1 MKTTITSLFS
11 ACLLSFVSS
20 QVYAQSTLAVNCYD
34 SDTPFNSISINDE
47 VVEYGVYGLEPGFY
61 VSVIDQTTCTPWG
74 TNYNGANPN
83 HSFGNYNETNG
94 RPRVENFF
102 FFQYQDSLQLAG
114 MVNML
119 NQIPAG
125 HAVVVYTPISYDFNE
140 VNAVNAN
147 ATQAL
152 SARWN
157 PVVIEGNEIMIL
169 FGIQGNQSSFT
180 EETTLLNGQL
190 SFNTTICSS
199 LSIDEAHENT
209 TLFVG
214 KSGTSYVLNPI
225 LNATE
230 VQVVD
235 AAGRIISTE
244 FSNNELT
251 FPSETTNGI
260 YIIRVNSNGKW
271 IHSKQALVF

>member
-1 MKTTITSLFS
+1 MI
-11 ACLLSFVSS
+11 
-20 QVYAQSTLAVNCYD
+20 
-34 SDTPFNSISINDE
+34 I
-47 VVEYGVYGLEPGFY
+47 EYGVHGVGQGFY

-102 FFQYQDSLQLAG
+102 FFQYQDSMQLAG
-114 MVNML
+114 MVDML

-125 HAVVVYTPISYDFNE
+125 HVVVVYTPISYDFNE
-140 VNAVNAN
+140 VNTVNSN
-147 ATQAL
+147 LTQAL
-152 SARWN
+152 SARWS

-169 FGIQGNQSSFT
+169 FGVQGNQSSFT
-180 EETTLLNGQL
+180 EETTLINGQL

-199 LSIDEAHENT
+199 LLIEEANENT
-209 TLFVG
+209 SLFVG
-214 KSGTSYVLNPI
+214 KSGRSYILNPT
-225 LNATE
+225 LNASE

-244 FSNNELT
+244 FSNDELT
-251 FPSETTNGI
+251 FPTETSNGI

-271 IHSKQALVF
+271 IHSKQAFAF